1 MGYHEEPK
9 GGVYGVVAEFD
20 NPEDLVVAALR
31 ASESGFTKMDAYTP
45 FPVDGLAQ
53 ALGMNDVRVKWIIFV
68 GGLLGL
74 AGGMGLMYYVS
85 VVDYPLNVGGRP
97 FFSWPAFIPV
107 AFECTVLIAAFGAV
121 FGMLG
126 LNGLPKPYH
135 PIFDASNFERAS
147 QDRFFL
153 CIEAEDPQFEE
164 AEDFL
169 SDVGAV
175 AVTEVE
181 PS

>member
-1 MGYHEEPK
+1 MSYHEEPK

-53 ALGMNDVRVKWIIFV
+53 ALGMNDVRVKWVIFV

-153 CIEAEDPQFEE
+153 CIEADDPQFDE